1 VLFAGQHRDQHG
13 TFGDGGRGEGPQL
26 SVRRNGRVERA
37 PVGPSSGD
45 QGSSTARPGSGGPST
60 RCRTASRSG
69 SSGDGQRWTSTAQP
83 RAASATRAL
92 NSAAPTLCTS
102 SRPDGSMLVRC
113 RVRSALTSRPS
124 AWTMNRQ
131 GWLLCSDGASMARS
145 TAALSASAAGVQPA
159 ARRRCSG
166 RVVGHPD
173 PRPRS
178 RWLVPGPKSVVR
190 GSSDPIGGE
199 TLTGSLDAVPGRVA
213 CAC

>member
-1 VLFAGQHRDQHG
+1 VQDGQQVGVVRRRTALDVHG
-13 TFGDGGRGEGPQL
+13 PAARGERQ
-26 SVRRNGRVERA
+26 
-37 PVGPSSGD
+37 
-45 QGSSTARPGSGGPST
+45 
-60 RCRTASRSG
+60 
-69 SSGDGQRWTSTAQP
+69 
-83 RAASATRAL
+83 RAL

-102 SRPDGSMLVRC
+102 SRPNGSMLVRC

-199 TLTGSLDAVPGRVA
+199 ALTEVWTRCPAAWPA
-213 CAC
+213 PAEETA